1 MKIVWST
8 IEGNNFQDR
17 DLSLSYVQ
25 ISSFYAVGE
34 VGFQSPATP
43 PTFCLFLPL
52 STAGLNRTRRDVI
65 MAEEKKGEMGPGVTG
80 ARNDVFGLMIGC
92 WVPDRI

>member
-25 ISSFYAVGE
+25 ISSFCAVGG

-43 PTFCLFLPL
+43 PTFCFFLPL
-52 STAGLNRTRRDVI
+52 STAGLNRTRGDVI
-65 MAEEKKGEMGPGVTG
+65 MAEEKKGKWALG
-80 ARNDVFGLMIGC
+80 
-92 WVPDRI
+92 